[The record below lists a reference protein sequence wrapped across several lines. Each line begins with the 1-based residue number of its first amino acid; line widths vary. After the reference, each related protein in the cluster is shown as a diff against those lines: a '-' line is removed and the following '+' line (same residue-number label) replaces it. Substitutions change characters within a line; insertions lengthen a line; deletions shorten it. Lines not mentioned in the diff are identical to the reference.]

1 MTDSVRQNFCT
12 SSTLKSERSDS
23 QELESLVA
31 LKDLKKKKKNQ
42 ACYITLL
49 LYRKLPQNIA
59 A

>member
-31 LKDLKKKKKNQ
+31 LKDLKKKKNQ